1 MGYRLL
7 ADAVV
12 VVHLGFVL
20 FVIFGALA
28 AFRWP
33 KVLWLHL
40 PALIW
45 GAYIEFTGRVCPLTP
60 LENRLRMAGG
70 ETGYSNDFVEQYLL
84 PILYPAD
91 LTANTQLILGT
102 LLVLLNVALY
112 GLLLRRFRREHRG
125 GQG

>member
-12 VVHLGFVL
+12 IVHLGFVL
-20 FVIFGALA
+20 FVMFGALA

-40 PALIW
+40 PALTW

-112 GLLLRRFRREHRG
+112 GLLLRRFRCEHRG